1 MKYFL
6 ALLVL
11 LSHSVGIAQ
20 FEDHAPQTFPFLKG
34 LKKMTDQEMINMDDT
49 LSISSVPVFKESGE
63 KISENDPIL
72 RDDETFNNFWP
83 TFYSDKKGNP
93 KAMVLIKMTEK
104 DKDMMARLS
113 KEMGEINQQMVGKPL
128 PEFEGKTLSG
138 LSVSNESLKGKTVV
152 FNFWFVNCK
161 PCIEEIPRLNELVKK
176 YQNHPDIVF
185 LSVTFDKDKKVKNL
199 LKKQPFLYEHITHQ
213 GHGSTLIGLLNVSI
227 FPTHM
232 LIAPDGIVE
241 MRDVGEHAIDLIDSF
256 LNNLE

>member
-104 DKDMMARLS
+104 DKEMMARLS
-113 KEMGEINQQMVGKPL
+113 KEMDEINQQMVVKPL

-138 LSVSNESLKGKTVV
+138 LSVSNESLKGK
-152 FNFWFVNCK
+152 
-161 PCIEEIPRLNELVKK
+161 RL
-176 YQNHPDIVF
+176 
-185 LSVTFDKDKKVKNL
+185 SSTF
-199 LKKQPFLYEHITHQ
+199 
-213 GHGSTLIGLLNVSI
+213 GL
-227 FPTHM
+227 
-232 LIAPDGIVE
+232 
-241 MRDVGEHAIDLIDSF
+241 
-256 LNNLE
+256 